1 MGTAVDRELKKG
13 STELLILALLQK
25 QSLHGYELGKL
36 ISSRSEGIL
45 RFHVA
50 SLYPLLYRLE
60 RRAWVKGEW
69 KAVGGRRRRYY
80 RLTHAGRK
88 ALLEKRVRWREF
100 SGAMNRIVEV
110 RHA

>member
-13 STELLILALLQK
+13 NTELLILALLEK
-25 QSLHGYELGKL
+25 QSRHGYELGKL
-36 ISSRSEGIL
+36 ISSRSKGIL

-60 RRAWVKGEW
+60 RAALVKGEW
-69 KAVGGRRRRYY
+69 RAVGGRRRRYY

-88 ALLEKRVRWREF
+88 ALSEKRLRWRAF